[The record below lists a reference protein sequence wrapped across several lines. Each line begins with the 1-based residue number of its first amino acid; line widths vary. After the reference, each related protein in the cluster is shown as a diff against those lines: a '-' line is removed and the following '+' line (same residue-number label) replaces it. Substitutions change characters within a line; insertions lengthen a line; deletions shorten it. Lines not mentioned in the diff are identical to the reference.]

1 MSKTTGSMLPRRWE
15 APGRPALCCALVS
28 LAVGIACQALPAQA
42 RQEPLPDTI
51 VEVRV
56 EDNRIRSDEE
66 ILATIKTRV
75 GQTYNLEVVRNDE
88 KRLLASGKYDSVV
101 VTKTVTDQGVIVTFK
116 VRERPAI
123 KQIRFTGNKA
133 LEDKELLAE
142 LSFGAR
148 SPLHLP
154 LLRAGR
160 EAIEAKYK
168 QEGYPFVEVKLDET
182 EAVTNEVVAYTI
194 VEGPRVRVRKI
205 RVEGNDHFSTFWIK
219 LQIGSSARFW
229 PFISGDLDLQQVSLD
244 VQAIRKLYVEE
255 GFLEVQVGRLL
266 EFSDDKKDC
275 TITFAINEG
284 PRFRVNEVL
293 FEGNSLYTDEQL
305 AGRVSLSR
313 GDFLLS
319 EKVTQDLQAIQDAY
333 GRLGYIEARATQ
345 RKQYLPPDAALPE
358 WAADIGSPEQVALV
372 NLVYEVRESDRYD
385 VGRVIIR
392 GNDLTHDRVIRR
404 HIRLFPEQRLDTV
417 AMDESR
423 RRLQETTLFGEV
435 VVKPIGNTPG
445 YRDVLVQVEEG
456 QTANFIIGVGVN
468 TNTGLMGN
476 ITFRQRNFDLFGWPR
491 PGKEWWKGRA
501 WKGAGQQLTLHAA
514 PGTEQSSFN
523 ISWYE
528 PALFDQPYSL
538 DVNAFLSTHGRESYD
553 ITRLGAIASLGHRFE
568 NRWYGQLSVQTAWV
582 EIDNLDFDAD
592 PDVVD
597 VEGNHFMP
605 SVKGMLVRDRT
616 DSIWLPSK
624 GDRLQFS
631 YEQYVGD
638 FNFGKAEAS
647 YKIYRTLYTD
657 AIDRK
662 HILGG
667 RVGVS
672 QIVGDA
678 PVFERYYGGG
688 IGSIRGFQYR
698 GISPRSRVNPD
709 DPIGGETMILAGL
722 EYSYP
727 ILAEQIRG
735 VVFLDTGTVDN
746 DFSLSK
752 YRASAGFGLRW
763 NIPFFGPVPL
773 SLDFGFPLAKEDED
787 DEQIFS
793 FSLGWQW

>member
-1 MSKTTGSMLPRRWE
+1 V
-15 APGRPALCCALVS
+15 APAALLLLLGLSV
-28 LAVGIACQALPAQA
+28 AVEA
-42 RQEPLPDTI
+42 RQEAAPDTI
-51 VEVRV
+51 VEVRI
-56 EDNRIRSDEE
+56 EGNRIRSDAE
-66 ILATIKTRV
+66 ILATVKTRV
-75 GQTYNLEVVRNDE
+75 GQTFNLEVIRNDE
-88 KRLLASGKYDSVV
+88 KRLLASRKYNSVV

-123 KQIRFTGNKA
+123 RRIELIGNKR
-133 LEDKELLAE
+133 LEDKELLAA
-142 LSFGAR
+142 LSFGPR

-154 LLRAGR
+154 LLRTGT

-168 QEGYPFVEVKLDET
+168 QEGYPFVKVTLDET
-182 EAVTNEVVAYTI
+182 KATVDEVAQYTI

-205 RVEGNDHFSTFWIK
+205 RIEGNDHFSSLLLK
-219 LQIGSSARFW
+219 LQIGSSQRFW
-229 PFISGDLDLQQVSLD
+229 PFISGDLDLQQVALD
-244 VQAIRKLYVEE
+244 VQALRKLYVEE
-255 GFLEVQVGRLL
+255 GFLEVQIGRVLK
-266 EFSDDKKDC
+266 FSDNKKDC
-275 TITFAINEG
+275 YLTFVIDEG
-284 PRFRVNEVL
+284 PRFRINDVL
-293 FEGNSLYTDEQL
+293 FEGNTLYSDRQL
-305 AGRVSLSR
+305 AGRVSLER
-313 GDFLLS
+313 GDFLKT
-319 EKVTQDLQAIQDAY
+319 EKVRQDIETIQDAY
-333 GRLGYIEARATQ
+333 GTLGYIEARAKE
-345 RKQYLPPDAALPE
+345 RKQYLAPNAPLPD
-358 WAADIGSPEQVALV
+358 WAARLGTKDEIALV
-372 NLVYEVRESDRYD
+372 NLVYEVQESDRFD
-385 VGRVIIR
+385 VGRVIVR
-392 GNDLTHDRVIRR
+392 GNDLTHDNVIRR
-404 HIRLFPEQRLDTV
+404 HVRLFPEQRLDTV
-417 AMDESR
+417 AMKRSEQ
-423 RRLQETTLFGEV
+423 RLKETTLFGEV
-435 VVKPIGNTPG
+435 VVKPIGDTQG
-445 YRDVLVQVEEG
+445 YRDVLVQVTEG

-468 TNTGLMGN
+468 TNTGLLGN
-476 ITFRQRNFDLFGWPR
+476 ITFRQRNFDILGWPR

-553 ITRLGAIASLGHRFE
+553 IQRLGAVTSVGHRFE
-568 NRWYGQLSVQTAWV
+568 NRWYGQVSVQTAWV
-582 EIDNLDFDAD
+582 QIDNIDHDAPLD
-592 PDVVD
+592 VRD
-597 VEGNHFMP
+597 VEGDHFMP

-616 DSIWLPSK
+616 DSIWLPSR
-624 GDRLQFS
+624 GDKLQFS
-631 YEQYVGD
+631 YEQYMGD

-657 AIDRK
+657 AVERK

-667 RVGVS
+667 RVGLS
-672 QIVGDA
+672 QIVGSA

-688 IGSIRGFQYR
+688 IGSIRGFEYR
-698 GISPRSRVNPD
+698 GISPRSSINED

-727 ILAEQIRG
+727 ILAKQVRG

-746 DFSLSK
+746 SFSMDK
-752 YRASAGFGLRW
+752 YRASVGFGLRW